1 MTLSDRGRPASL
13 LVRTNLTLAVSSL
26 LIAVIATTALN
37 AFVIDSI
44 ARRSADDAAGLLVL
58 SAQTWVELPPE
69 ARPYFELELAESHDL
84 ILTGDVRSYGDE
96 VPSASYFSLLEER
109 LESRLDKP
117 IKMQAG
123 EDMIW
128 VDVPMGGQ
136 TLQIGF
142 VPTLEDIQPLY
153 VGVIIIVLGAGIVF
167 VTSLIIVRRIA
178 GPLTYVAE
186 RVEAFRG
193 SKDFEPLPETGP
205 RELASLVHNFNTMAQ
220 EIGALLS
227 NRTTLVAGIS
237 HDLRTPLTRMRLAV
251 ELLPDSVDP
260 ALVDRFKRNLEV
272 MDRLIGDALS
282 FARGAEEKPQDA
294 DVEQLINEVVESFV
308 TPVPYRC
315 TQVEPRRMQLDVNA
329 LKRVLQNLLVNGIQ
343 HGGGVELERVGTRL
357 VVTDQGKGIPEE
369 FREQVFQPFFRLDE
383 ARSATTGGS
392 GLGLAIVRQLCEL
405 QGWRVWI
412 ESAPEGAPKRGAR
425 FVVELQPGGTRTTR
439 EVG

>member
-1 MTLSDRGRPASL
+1 MTLTDRSRPASL
-13 LVRTNLTLAVSSL
+13 LVRTNLILAVSSL
-26 LIAVIATTALN
+26 LIAIIATTALN
-37 AFVIDSI
+37 TFVIDPI

-58 SAQTWVELPPE
+58 SAQTWVELPPD

-84 ILTGDVRSYGDE
+84 ILTGDVRTYADA
-96 VPSASYFSLLEER
+96 VPAANYFNLLEESLETR
-109 LESRLDKP
+109 LRTS
-117 IKMQAG
+117 IAMQAG
-123 EDMIW
+123 EGMIW

-153 VGVIIIVLGAGIVF
+153 VGIIIIVLGAGIVF

-178 GPLTYVAE
+178 SPLTYVAE

-251 ELLPDSVDP
+251 ELLPDNVDP
-260 ALVDRFKRNLEV
+260 ALVERFKRNLEV

-282 FARGAEEKPQDA
+282 FARGAEEKPREVDI
-294 DVEQLINEVVESFV
+294 EQVITDLVDIFV

-315 TQVEPRRMQLDVNA
+315 TQMEPRRLMVAVNA
-329 LKRVLQNLLVNGIQ
+329 LRRVLQNLLVNGIQ
-343 HGGGVELERVGTRL
+343 HGGSVALERVGTRL
-357 VVTDQGKGIPEE
+357 HVSDNGKGIPEE

-383 ARSATTGGS
+383 ARTATTGGS

-405 QGWRVWI
+405 QGWKVWI
-412 ESAPEGAPKRGAR
+412 ESSETGGAR
-425 FVVELQPGGTRTTR
+425 FVVELMP
-439 EVG
+439 

>member
-1 MTLSDRGRPASL
+1 VVTLTDRSRPASL

-37 AFVIDSI
+37 TLVIDPIS
-44 ARRSADDAAGLLVL
+44 RRSADDAAGLLVL

-69 ARPYFELELAESHDL
+69 ARPYFELELAENHDL
-84 ILTGDVRSYGDE
+84 ILTGDVRTYADA
-96 VPSASYFSLLEER
+96 VPAANYFSLLEESLETR
-109 LESRLDKP
+109 LRKP

-153 VGVIIIVLGAGIVF
+153 VGIIIIVLGAGIVF

-178 GPLTYVAE
+178 SPLTYVAE
-186 RVEAFRG
+186 RVDAFRG

-251 ELLPDSVDP
+251 ELLPDAVDP

-282 FARGAEEKPQDA
+282 FARGAEEKPKEA
-294 DVEQLINEVVESFV
+294 DIEQVITELVDTFV

-315 TQVEPRRMQLDVNA
+315 TQMEPRQLMIAVNA
-329 LKRVLQNLLVNGIQ
+329 LRRVLQNLLVNGIQ
-343 HGGGVELERVGTRL
+343 HGGGVELERFGTRL
-357 VVTDQGKGIPEE
+357 LISDQGNGIPEE

-405 QGWRVWI
+405 QGWKVWI
-412 ESAPEGAPKRGAR
+412 ETAESGGAR
-425 FVVELQPGGTRTTR
+425 FVVELQP
-439 EVG
+439 